1 MTFRNAATARRACSW
16 PWPRFS
22 RTNRNRRTGTST
34 KPSRI
39 SAAAAPSSRCA
50 RRSTP
55 PRTPED
61 SAMNHMPIL
70 NRRAFV
76 IGTATAGAGLA
87 LGLDIPFGGPTVVRA
102 ADGSPEVNAWVV
114 IRPDDTTVIRIAR
127 SEMGQGTLTGL
138 AQLVAE
144 ELECDWS
151 KVVTEY
157 PTPGQSVARKRAWGD
172 FSTGGSRGIRTSQ
185 EYVRKGGAT
194 ARVML
199 VQAAANGWKVPAS
212 ECTAANSVITHTPS
226 GRTTA
231 YGKVVEAAA
240 RLEPPADVK
249 LKDPKDWKLAGKG
262 LKRLDTAD
270 KTTGAMIYGIDVK
283 LPGMLNAALK
293 DCPVFGG
300 KLKSYDE
307 AKVMGMKG
315 VKKVVRV
322 NDSTVAVVAD
332 TWWHAKTA
340 LDALPIVWDE
350 GENGKVSTA
359 SIASWLAEGLDSAQP
374 AFIGN
379 QNGDAKA
386 AVAGA
391 AKKVEAVYN
400 YPYQN
405 HAAMEPLN
413 ATALY
418 TADKCEVWCGTQNG
432 EAAFAATLETS
443 GLSADKCEVHKQM
456 LGGGFGRR
464 GQTDYVRQAVAI
476 AKQMPGT
483 PIKLL
488 WSREEDMQHGTYH
501 PVTQCKLTG
510 ALDADNNLTALQIR
524 ISGQSILFKLR
535 PEGLVNGMDPAA
547 FQGLNASGE
556 AAIGYSFPNLLVEHS
571 MRNPHVPPGFWRGVN
586 VNQNAIYME
595 CFMDELAKS
604 VGQDPVEFRRKLMS
618 KHPKHLA
625 VLNAVAEKIGWGT
638 PAPQGIYR
646 GIAQVM
652 GYGSYVAG
660 SAEISVTDG
669 SKIKVH
675 RIVASTDPGY
685 VVNPAQVERQIAG
698 SFVYGLSALFYGGCT
713 VKDGK
718 IEQTNFDT
726 YNSMRIAEMPKVECV
741 MVPSGGFW
749 GGVGEPTIGV
759 AAPAVLNAYFA
770 ATGKRI
776 RSVPLKDQNIT
787 FA

>member
-1 MTFRNAATARRACSW
+1 
-16 PWPRFS
+16 
-22 RTNRNRRTGTST
+22 
-34 KPSRI
+34 
-39 SAAAAPSSRCA
+39 
-50 RRSTP
+50 
-55 PRTPED
+55 
-61 SAMNHMPIL
+61 MNLQVNQHVMPKL

-87 LGLDIPFGGPTVVRA
+87 LGLDLPFGGPSVVRA
-102 ADGSPEVNAWVV
+102 ADGAPEVNAWVV
-114 IRPDDTTVIRIAR
+114 IRPDDTVVIRIAR

-151 KVVTEY
+151 KVTTEY

-172 FSTGGSRGIRTSQ
+172 FSTGGSRGIRSSQ
-185 EYVRKGGAT
+185 DYVRKGGAT

-199 VQAAANGWKVPAS
+199 IQAAANEWKVPVS
-212 ECTAANSVITHTPS
+212 ECKVTNGEITHTPS
-226 GRTTA
+226 GKTTT
-231 YGKVVEAAA
+231 YGKVAEAAA
-240 RLEPPADVK
+240 RLDPPADVK
-249 LKDPKDWKLAGKG
+249 LKDPKDWTIAGKG
-262 LKRLDTAD
+262 LKRLDTVD
-270 KTTGAMIYGIDVK
+270 KTTGKMTYGIDVK
-283 LPGMLNAALK
+283 LPGMLNAAIK

-300 KLKSYDE
+300 KVKSFDE
-307 AKVMGMKG
+307 AKIAGMKG
-315 VKKVVRV
+315 VKKVVPV
-322 NDSTVAVVAD
+322 GDSAVAVVAD

-350 GENGKVSTA
+350 GDNAKVSSET
-359 SIASWLAEGLDSAQP
+359 IAKWLAEGLDNAQP
-374 AFIGN
+374 AYIGN

-386 AVAGA
+386 AIAGA
-391 AKKVEAVYN
+391 AKKVEAVYS

-405 HAAMEPLN
+405 HATMEPMN
-413 ATALY
+413 ATVLY
-418 TADKCEVWCGTQNG
+418 TPDKCEVWCGTQNG
-432 EAAFAATLETS
+432 EAAFAAALEAS
-443 GLSADKCEVHKQM
+443 GLPAEKVDVHKLM

-464 GQTDYVRQAVAI
+464 GMTDYVRQAVAI

-488 WSREEDMQHGTYH
+488 WSREEDMQHGKYH
-501 PVTQCKLTG
+501 PITQCKLTG
-510 ALDADNNLTALQIR
+510 AFDADNNLVALHYR
-524 ISGQSILFKLR
+524 LSGQSILFSVR
-535 PEGLVNGMDPAA
+535 PEALQNGMDPAA
-547 FQGLNASGE
+547 FQGVAQSGE
-556 AAIGYSFPNLLVEHS
+556 AAIGYSVPNLLVEHA

-586 VNQNAIYME
+586 VNHNAIYLE
-595 CFMDELAKS
+595 CFMDELAQAA
-604 VGQDPVEFRRKLMS
+604 GQDPLEFRRKLMG

-638 PAPQGIYR
+638 PAPQGVYR

-660 SAEISVTDG
+660 AAEISVTDG

-713 VKDGK
+713 VKDGR

-726 YNSMRIAEMPKVECV
+726 YNSMRINEMPKVESV

-776 RSVPLKDQNIT
+776 RTFPLRNQNISFT
-787 FA
+787 